1 MRVSMTRRVIAA
13 CIPSAATVA
22 TVVSLAAPGAAHAE
36 LLLQCE
42 GASILGRGSTLQG
55 GVAQDKVWNPDF
67 NTSGNAKACNGTQGI
82 GGGAKPTVEYLQA
95 AEEDKGSGACLKAF
109 GSGLKEGEIA
119 KFDRYT
125 YCGTDEAPNATQKT
139 EIEKYAVGAEKESL
153 ESIPVLQAPVAIIV
167 HLPKGCLAKAEY
179 KEGTSTK
186 TPKRL
191 VLTDKTVEG
200 IFRGRINTW
209 AELVKEEEST
219 TKDTIYAEAGKI
231 CNPSEEIKR
240 VVRKDKSGTTHIF
253 KAFLASANRLG
264 PAGEENAKAEE
275 KWVEKPS
282 VEVTWRE
289 VDSGSGNVEWPEA
302 AKVERPAESGGP
314 AVVAKVAEELG
325 SIGYA
330 NLADVFENGAF
341 DKKGLGGGETRK
353 FWAKLQNKTTAP
365 LTYVDPADKE
375 DTETHGNGNC
385 AKTEYTNGE
394 EAFPPANTRALWN
407 EAQAAL
413 NDGTY
418 ALCGLT
424 YDLAL
429 RQYGKYHDELGGLGA
444 QPSEAQATTVESYL
458 LFELNNEAEGGGKLL
473 ENNEYEKLPSAIQTR
488 ALAGVKEIGY
498 EKSGVKFACTKEA
511 TEGIGTLF
519 YATKS
524 ECETLNSTG
533 SKGFWHR

>member
-1 MRVSMTRRVIAA
+1 MRVSMTRRIMAA

-22 TVVSLAAPGAAHAE
+22 TLVALAAPGAVHAE

-42 GASILGRGSTLQG
+42 GTSILGRGSTLQG
-55 GVAQDKVWNPDF
+55 GVAQDKVWNPAF
-67 NTSGNAKACNGTQGI
+67 NTSGNSRACNKSQGT
-82 GGGAKPTVEYLQA
+82 GGVPTVEYLQKE
-95 AEEDKGSGACLKAF
+95 EEDLGSGSCLKAF

-119 KFDRYT
+119 KFDRYS
-125 YCGTDEAPNATQKT
+125 YCGTDEAPNEAQKN
-139 EIEKYAVGAEKESL
+139 EIESYAVGAEKESL
-153 ESIPVLQAPVAIIV
+153 ESIPVLQAPVAILV

-179 KEGTSTK
+179 KEGGTTK

-209 AELVKEEEST
+209 AEIVKEEESI
-219 TKDTIYAEAGKI
+219 TKDTIYAETGKT

-264 PAGEENAKAEE
+264 ASGEENGKTEE
-275 KWVEKPS
+275 KWIEKPGT
-282 VEVTWRE
+282 EVTWRE

-302 AKVERPAESGGP
+302 AKVERPAASGGP
-314 AVVAKVAEELG
+314 AVVAKVAEELD

-330 NLADVFENGAF
+330 NLADAFENGAF
-341 DKKGLGGGETRK
+341 DKKSLGGGGEARK

-365 LTYVDPADKE
+365 FTYADPADKE

-394 EAFPPANTRALWN
+394 EAFPPNNTRALWS

-444 QPSEAQATTVESYL
+444 QPTEAQATTAESYL
-458 LFELNNEAEGGGKLL
+458 LFELNNEAEGGAKLI
-473 ENNEYEKLPSAIQTR
+473 ENNEYEKLPSAVQTK

-498 EKSGVKFACTKEA
+498 AKSGVDFKCTKEA
-511 TEGIGTLF
+511 TEGKGTLF

-524 ECETLNSTG
+524 ECETLNGPGT
-533 SKGFWHR
+533 KGFWHR